1 MRRVIVSFI
10 AVLAVAGTALAERLS
25 QPFDRTVDVRPGG
38 AVSIEN
44 VNGHITVSSWDQ
56 PRVRIH
62 AVKRASSQD
71 ALDSI
76 SIDIRQSSSGVSIVT
91 RTPKSDGVGFL
102 DFLFGNNGNTA
113 VEYDVTVPRQADLKV
128 EDTNGAITVSDVNG
142 RIDLGTTNGRIEALH
157 CGGSINANT
166 TNGAIRAELLQ
177 VGGSNRMDFET
188 TNGSITLTVPPNF
201 GAEVSAETTNGSIR
215 SDLPVTT
222 HSFSRRELRGTLNG
236 GGVQLGLHTT
246 NGSIEIRS
254 TAAAAAER

>member
-1 MRRVIVSFI
+1 MRRLIVSSI
-10 AVLAVAGTALAERLS
+10 AVVALATNAWADRLS
-25 QPFDRTVDVRPGG
+25 QPFDRTVDVRPGS

-62 AVKRASSQD
+62 AVKRASSQE
-71 ALDSI
+71 ALDAI
-76 SIDIRQSSSGVSIVT
+76 NVDIHQNGNSLSIVT
-91 RTPKSDGVGFL
+91 RTPRNDGSGFL

-113 VEYDVTVPRQADLKV
+113 VEYDVTVPHMSDLKV
-128 EDTNGAITVSDVNG
+128 DDTNGAITVANVTG
-142 RIDLGTTNGRIEALH
+142 RIELGTTNGRIEALH
-157 CGGSINANT
+157 CGGSVNAST
-166 TNGAIRAELLQ
+166 TNGAIRAELVQ
-177 VGGSNRMDFET
+177 VGGANKMDFET
-188 TNGSITLTVPPNF
+188 TNGSITLTVPPSF

-222 HSFSRRELRGTLNG
+222 RSFSRRELHGTLNG

-254 TAAAAAER
+254 TAAAESR